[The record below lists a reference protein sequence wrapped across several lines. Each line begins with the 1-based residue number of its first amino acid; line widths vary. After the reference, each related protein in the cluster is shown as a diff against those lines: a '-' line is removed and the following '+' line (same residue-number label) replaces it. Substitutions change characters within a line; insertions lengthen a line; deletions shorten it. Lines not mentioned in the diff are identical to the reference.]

1 VWDKLFG
8 TYRAPATAPLAYGF
22 DDAATRRI
30 GAMPLFV
37 DVNRGA
43 APIVRH
49 D

>member
-8 TYRAPATAPLAYGF
+8 TYRAPADGPMTYGF
-22 DDAATRRI
+22 DENASRRV
-30 GAMPLFV
+30 GAMLLFV